1 VTRPIGQRTTPRL
14 PQQNGRNGRLAQLK
28 RQALSNDQIMVTEVG
43 LEISQTVDF
52 DTWEQA
58 GRKIARIAESSTW
71 CLGDWLIYGQD
82 QYADRYRLA
91 IDSARL
97 DYQTLRNYAW
107 IARRFEPSRRRTRL
121 SFQHH
126 AEVAA
131 LPPEDQDRWL
141 DLAEGKG
148 WSRNELRKNIRAS
161 TQGQEI
167 QAASSTLLPRLYV
180 SAEHLS
186 YWREAAKQLDQDFP
200 EWVVAVLNE
209 SAKQAFQR
217 GECD

>member
-1 VTRPIGQRTTPRL
+1 
-14 PQQNGRNGRLAQLK
+14 
-28 RQALSNDQIMVTEVG
+28 MVTEVG
-43 LEISQTVDF
+43 LQISQTVDF

-58 GRKIARIAESSTW
+58 GSKIARISESSTW

-107 IARRFEPSRRRTRL
+107 VARRFELSRRRNRL

-131 LPPEDQDRWL
+131 LPPEDQDSWL

-148 WSRNELRKNIRAS
+148 WSRNELRKNIR
-161 TQGQEI
+161 TNTRGQEI
-167 QAASSTLLPRLYV
+167 QATSSILLPLLYV
-180 SAEHLS
+180 PAEHLVR
-186 YWREAAKQLDQDFP
+186 WREAAKHYNQDFQD
-200 EWVVAVLNE
+200 WVVAVLNE
-209 SAKQAFQR
+209 SAKRALQR
-217 GECD
+217 YECE

>member
-1 VTRPIGQRTTPRL
+1 
-14 PQQNGRNGRLAQLK
+14 
-28 RQALSNDQIMVTEVG
+28 MVTEVG
-43 LEISQTVDF
+43 LQIPQTVDF
-52 DTWEQA
+52 GTWEQA

-107 IARRFEPSRRRTRL
+107 VARRFELSRRRIRL

-131 LPPEDQDRWL
+131 LPPEEQDRWL

-148 WSRNELRKNIRAS
+148 WSRNELRKNIRTN

-167 QAASSTLLPRLYV
+167 QATSSTLLPRLYV

-186 YWREAAKQLDQDFP
+186 CWREAAKHVDQDFP

-209 SAKQAFQR
+209 SAKQALQR
-217 GECD
+217 GECE

>member
-1 VTRPIGQRTTPRL
+1 
-14 PQQNGRNGRLAQLK
+14 
-28 RQALSNDQIMVTEVG
+28 MVTEVG
-43 LEISQTVDF
+43 LQIPRTVDF
-52 DTWEQA
+52 DTWEEA
-58 GRKIARIAESSTW
+58 GRKIARISVSSTW

-82 QYADRYRLA
+82 KYADRYRLA

-107 IARRFEPSRRRTRL
+107 VARRFELSRRRNRL

-148 WSRNELRKNIRAS
+148 WSRNELRKNIRTGS
-161 TQGQEI
+161 RGQEI
-167 QAASSTLLPRLYV
+167 QDTSGILLPRLYV
-180 SAEHLS
+180 SAEDAA
-186 YWREAAKQLDQDFP
+186 YWREAAKHLEQDFLD
-200 EWVVAVLNE
+200 WVISVLNE
-209 SAKQAFQR
+209 NAKQALQ
-217 GECD
+217 CDACE

>member
-1 VTRPIGQRTTPRL
+1 
-14 PQQNGRNGRLAQLK
+14 
-28 RQALSNDQIMVTEVG
+28 MVTDVG
-43 LEISQTVDF
+43 LQIAQTVDF

-58 GRKIARIAESSTW
+58 GRKIAQIAESSTW

-82 QYADRYRLA
+82 QYCGRYRVA

-107 IARRFEPSRRRTRL
+107 VARRFELSRRRSRL

-131 LPPEDQDRWL
+131 LPPEEQDRWL

-148 WSRNELRKNIRAS
+148 WSRNELRKNIRTS
-161 TQGQEI
+161 TRGQEI
-167 QAASSTLLPRLYV
+167 QDASSILLPRLYV
-180 SAEHLS
+180 SAEDAA
-186 YWREAAKQLDQDFP
+186 YWREAAKHLGQDFLD
-200 EWVVAVLNE
+200 WVVAVLNE
-209 SAKQAFQR
+209 SAKQALQC
-217 GECD
+217 GECR

>member
-1 VTRPIGQRTTPRL
+1 
-14 PQQNGRNGRLAQLK
+14 
-28 RQALSNDQIMVTEVG
+28 MVTEVG
-43 LEISQTVDF
+43 LQIPQTVDF

-58 GRKIARIAESSTW
+58 GHKIARIAESSTW

-107 IARRFEPSRRRTRL
+107 VARRFELSRRRTRL

-131 LPPEDQDRWL
+131 LRPEEQDRWL

-148 WSRNELRKNIRAS
+148 WSRNELRKNIRTN
-161 TQGQEI
+161 TQSEI
-167 QAASSTLLPRLYV
+167 QATSSTLLPRLYV

-186 YWREAAKQLDQDFP
+186 CWREAAKHVDQDFP

-209 SAKQAFQR
+209 SAKQALQR
-217 GECD
+217 GECE